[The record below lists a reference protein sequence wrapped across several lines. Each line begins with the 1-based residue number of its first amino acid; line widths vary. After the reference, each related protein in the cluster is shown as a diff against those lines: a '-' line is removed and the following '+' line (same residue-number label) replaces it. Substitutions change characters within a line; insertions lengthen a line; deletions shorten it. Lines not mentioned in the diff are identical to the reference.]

1 MSELPE
7 QLTKI
12 TLRRTGLKGDQ
23 IEMLEKLPKLKVLYL
38 DIQSIESETMVFSQG
53 GFPHLEFLTLS
64 DLWSLKEWRVEKEA
78 MPRLHRLHIEWCP
91 HLRAIPDGLQHVST
105 LKELTIYLMPSR
117 FCSRVE
123 EGGEDFYKIKHVPS
137 LIITSIQPDEPEM
150 EEAAGSGSSRGEH
163 DYLCLKTFNKL
174 HWSTRNVM
182 KIQLQ

>member
-64 DLWSLKEWRVEKEA
+64 YLEDLKEWRVEKEA
-78 MPRLHRLHIEWCP
+78 MPRLHRLSITGCP
-91 HLRAIPDGLQHVST
+91 TLRAIPDGLQDVTT
-105 LKELTIYLMPSR
+105 LKELTINGMPRR
-117 FCSRVE
+117 FCGRVE
-123 EGGEDFYKIKHVPS
+123 EGGDDFYKIKHVPS
-137 LIITSIQPDEPEM
+137 LIITNTRSDRDEPEM
-150 EEAAGSGSSRGEH
+150 EEAAGASQVVAGPAGDSHRE
-163 DYLCLKTFNKL
+163 
-174 HWSTRNVM
+174 STADGTSLLN
-182 KIQLQ
+182 LS